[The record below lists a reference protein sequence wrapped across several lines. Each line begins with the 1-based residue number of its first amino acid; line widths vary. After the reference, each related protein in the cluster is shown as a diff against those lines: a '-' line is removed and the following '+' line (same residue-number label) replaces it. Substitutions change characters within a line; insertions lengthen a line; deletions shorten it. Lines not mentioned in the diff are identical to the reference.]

1 LLAAAGV
8 ALLALACASCG
19 GGGGGEGSST
29 TSAAPPLA
37 QAQGFADG
45 FVQRLVAGRWT
56 PIESDVAPM
65 LTRSMRDFQ
74 STIVRDGIT
83 RARVPGRLA
92 HDCPP
97 SPAVD
102 AGKDCFVYRLSG
114 QHIAPVGTTPLEAR
128 FRLWLNYE
136 DGRWQAV
143 NYSYD
148 VLPGA
153 SS

>member
-1 LLAAAGV
+1 M
-8 ALLALACASCG
+8 
-19 GGGGGEGSST
+19 
-29 TSAAPPLA
+29 
-37 QAQGFADG
+37 
-45 FVQRLVAGRWT
+45 QRLVAGRWT
-56 PIESDVAPM
+56 PIESDVSPV

-74 STIVRDGIT
+74 STIQRDGI
-83 RARVPGRLA
+83 RRVRLPGRLA

-97 SPAVD
+97 SAAVN

-114 QHIAPVGTTPLEAR
+114 QHVAPVGATPLDAR

-148 VLPGA
+148 VIPGA